1 MEELFNQAKEFMSQ
15 NPHFGYLIG
24 SIVFFIFSIGNFK
37 KWNWAVSPSGYS
49 QRWWYNFLG
58 EKYFSTIMGI
68 LFSIGA
74 IASFLGFYL
83 SN

>member
-24 SIVFFIFSIGNFK
+24 SIVLFIFSIGNLK

-49 QRWWYNFLG
+49 QRW
-58 EKYFSTIMGI
+58 
-68 LFSIGA
+68 
-74 IASFLGFYL
+74 
-83 SN
+83 